1 MMKAVEAN
9 FPELKNA
16 AECRYFSTVCNI
28 LFQIKDDKHES
39 IRQSLWNEVLKYR
52 KDVLFNAEAR
62 KKARIAAAISYMG
75 YKTLAFAYKKT
86 QWRG

>member
-1 MMKAVEAN
+1 M
-9 FPELKNA
+9 LRNA
-16 AECRYFSTVCNI
+16 DISARSAIFSSKSKTIN
-28 LFQIKDDKHES
+28 ES
-39 IRQSLWNEVLKYR
+39 IRRSLWNEVRKYR